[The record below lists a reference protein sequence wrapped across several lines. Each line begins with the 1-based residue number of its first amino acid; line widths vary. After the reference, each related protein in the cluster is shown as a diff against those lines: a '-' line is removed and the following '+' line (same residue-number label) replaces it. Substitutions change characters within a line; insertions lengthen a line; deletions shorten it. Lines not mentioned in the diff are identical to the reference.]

1 MDGQT
6 EGVRKA
12 EQGEWE
18 QSLFSS
24 STKKRI
30 AAITNIVRSL
40 EGNGMFVTLLL
51 MSKPELT

>member
-6 EGVRKA
+6 DGARKQ
-12 EQGEWE
+12 EQGDWE

-30 AAITNIVRSL
+30 AALSNIVRLL
-40 EGNGMFVTLLL
+40 ENEGKFAAHAKEHFVVD
-51 MSKPELT
+51 

>member
-6 EGVRKA
+6 EGARKA
-12 EQGEWE
+12 EQGDWE

-30 AAITNIVRSL
+30 AAITNIVRLL
-40 EGNGMFVTLLL
+40 ESDGTVFRFC
-51 MSKPELT
+51 